1 MTDEAADVYAKAGE
15 EAVGVRVVGGGVV
28 VAVAAAR
35 VAEAAPFVDADVGL
49 WDGRNRLMG
58 VAHSIYLSDL
68 AATRVEGALLTENRW
83 MKRVLVF
90 FLVSVRSV
98 ALLVGEMSSQ
108 TGLVSGLLHP
118 PYPSRRNVDRP

>member
-1 MTDEAADVYAKAGE
+1 MTDEAADVYAKAGGE
-15 EAVGVRVVGGGVV
+15 VAGVGAAGGGAIVV
-28 VAVAAAR
+28 VAAAR

-49 WDGRNRLMG
+49 WDGRNRLMA

-68 AATRVEGALLTENRW
+68 AATVVGGALLTENRW
-83 MKRVLVF
+83 MKRVLVS
-90 FLVSVRSV
+90 FLASVRSV
-98 ALLVGEMSSQ
+98 ALLVGETSSQ

>member
-1 MTDEAADVYAKAGE
+1 MYAKAGG
-15 EAVGVRVVGGGVV
+15 EAVGVGVVGGGVV
-28 VAVAAAR
+28 VSVAAAR

-49 WDGRNRLMG
+49 WDGRNRLMA

-68 AATRVEGALLTENRW
+68 AATRVGGALLTENRW

-98 ALLVGEMSSQ
+98 VGEMSSQ

-118 PYPSRRNVDRP
+118 PYPSRRNVDHP